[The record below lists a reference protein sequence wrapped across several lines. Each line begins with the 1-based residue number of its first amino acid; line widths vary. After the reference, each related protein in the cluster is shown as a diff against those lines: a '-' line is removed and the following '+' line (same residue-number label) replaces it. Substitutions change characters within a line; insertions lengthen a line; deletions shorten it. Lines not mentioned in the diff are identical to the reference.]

1 MNGALRGIAF
11 AALSATVAVAVAVQV
26 EAQPPSM
33 AAQWGL
39 YVYPSEGQPLQKM
52 QADEGE
58 CIAWARNTTGVD
70 PNNPMAGVQAAPPP
84 QGGSG
89 VGVSAGA
96 GAVGGAAAAGLI
108 GNVAGK
114 SGSEWAKYGAVIG
127 AARGAS
133 KRQAQNA
140 QASANAQ
147 ANAKAQG
154 AQRMEQFKNAFSV
167 CMQGREYAVSGGAN

>member
-1 MNGALRGIAF
+1 MNGALKGISF
-11 AALSATVAVAVAVQV
+11 VALSATVAVAVQV
-26 EAQPPSM
+26 EAQSPSL

-39 YVYPSEGQPLQKM
+39 YVYPSEGQNLQKM
-52 QADEGE
+52 QLDEGE
-58 CIAWARNTTGVD
+58 CIAWARDSTGVD
-70 PNNPMAGVQAAPPP
+70 PNNPAAGVQAAPPS

-96 GAVGGAAAAGLI
+96 GAVGGAAVAGLI

-133 KRQAQNA
+133 QRQAQNA
-140 QASANAQ
+140 QAAAKAQ
-147 ANAKAQG
+147 TDVKAQG

-167 CMQGREYAVSGGAN
+167 CMQGRQYSVSGGK